1 MNKRVLSDVVKDTK
15 VFKIEQG
22 SVVILNDLNVLQKD
36 TQSILAIYSFFF
48 FFSESIPP
56 NYKKVN
62 LLPS

>member
-1 MNKRVLSDVVKDTK
+1 MNKRMLSDVVKDTK

-48 FFSESIPP
+48 FQKADHPTT
-56 NYKKVN
+56 KR
-62 LLPS
+62 